1 MPIAVTTEQLAIAES
16 VGQWAKRAG
25 TIAAVRAREAT
36 GRAGQVSAAGR
47 GGAWTDERGTSE
59 EGRRRPE
66 APRPP
71 GGSGGSSP
79 RASTGGSGGS
89 SPRAGAAGGS
99 GGSSPRADTAWA
111 SLADLGVFAIAL
123 PEAAGGGGGTT
134 ADVAVV
140 AEQLAAVLAP
150 GPVLTTLLAGLVL
163 AGQPEA
169 GGQDGPA
176 RELLAGLAA
185 GTRTAGAVLTAAAG
199 VPGAP
204 AGVPGAN
211 GLTGPGGLTGS
222 GGAGRRSGPGGSGP
236 GGLTAVPGPGGGV
249 RVSGTAGLVLGAGEV
264 SDLLLGAVAESGP
277 IWFWLPVETSGVTV
291 APRLP
296 VDFSRALADVSL
308 RDVDVA
314 PAQVLGADPRL
325 VPDLAATLAAAEA
338 AGIATWCGQTA
349 TDYAR
354 TRQQFGRPIGSFQA
368 IKHLCAQML
377 CRAELA
383 TAAAWDATCA
393 ASQPAGELALP
404 AAAAAALALDAAVD
418 NAKDCIQV
426 LGGIGFTWEHD
437 AHLYLRRALALRSL
451 LGGSGVWR
459 ARTASLAMA
468 GARRHHFGRDH
479 EAGDAEASAAGQVRA
494 AARRV
499 ASAVSATP
507 REHWRD
513 SLAEAGYA
521 APSWPPPYG
530 VSAGPAAQLIIDEEL
545 AKAGLE
551 RPDLGIGDWA
561 IPAILQHGTH
571 AQLER
576 FAGPTLA
583 GSITWCQLFSEPEAG
598 SDLASLRMKA
608 IRDGAGWRL
617 TGQKVWTSL
626 ANEAD
631 WAICLART
639 NPDVPKHKGITYFLV
654 SMRDPGVQVRPLR
667 EITGRAMFNEVFL
680 DDVFVPDDC
689 VVGAPGEGWR
699 VARTTLASERVA
711 MVRGAGLGEDAE
723 ELLAA
728 VAADGALPDP
738 LLTDQVGARLAESL
752 ALSVMDDRLASAA
765 ARGGD
770 TSQTAAVRK
779 LIGVAHRQAVA
790 ETGLALAGQQGAAAD
805 GRAAGAVDSF
815 LLTRC
820 LSIAGGTTQILLSL
834 VAERVLRLPRDE
846 AR

>member
-1 MPIAVTTEQLAIAES
+1 MPIAVTTEQLAMAES

-25 TIAAVRAREAT
+25 PVAAVRARET
-36 GRAGQVSAAGR
+36 AA
-47 GGAWTDERGTSE
+47 
-59 EGRRRPE
+59 
-66 APRPP
+66 
-71 GGSGGSSP
+71 SP
-79 RASTGGSGGS
+79 AQ
-89 SPRAGAAGGS
+89 AGAAEARAAATASIGAGPGAPEGS
-99 GGSSPRADTAWA
+99 RGSARRASVSADWA
-111 SLADLGVFAIAL
+111 GLADLGVFAIAR
-123 PEAAGGGGGTT
+123 PEQAGGAGGTT

-140 AEQLAAVLAP
+140 AEQLAAVLMP
-150 GPVLTTLLAGLVL
+150 GPVLPTLLAGLVL
-163 AGQPEA
+163 ARQQQP
-169 GGQDGPA
+169 GDDGDGPA
-176 RELLAGLAA
+176 SGLLAGIAA
-185 GTRTAGAVLTAAAG
+185 GTRTVGA
-199 VPGAP
+199 
-204 AGVPGAN
+204 
-211 GLTGPGGLTGS
+211 GLTMAANPTTA
-222 GGAGRRSGPGGSGP
+222 GGAGLTAGGAGLTAD
-236 GGLTAVPGPGGGV
+236 GAGLTAVALAGGGL
-249 RVSGTAGLVLGAGEV
+249 RVSGTAGLVLGAGEAT
-264 SDLLLGAVAESGP
+264 DLLLLAATESGP
-277 IWFWLPVETSGVTV
+277 AWFWVPADTAGLAIT
-291 APRLP
+291 PRTP
-296 VDFSRALADVSL
+296 VDFSRTLADVSL
-308 RDVDVA
+308 LDVDVD
-314 PAQVLGADPRL
+314 PRQVLGGDPRL
-325 VPDLAATLAAAEA
+325 VADLAATLAAAEA

-368 IKHLCAQML
+368 VKHLCAQML
-377 CRAELA
+377 CRTELA
-383 TAAAWDATCA
+383 TAAAWDAACA
-393 ASQPAGELALP
+393 ADQPPGELALA
-404 AAAAAALALDAAVD
+404 AAAAAALAPDAAVD

-451 LGGSGVWR
+451 LGGSGTWR
-459 ARTASLAMA
+459 ARTAGLAMA
-468 GARRHHFGRDH
+468 GARRHGPGPSR
-479 EAGDAEASAAGQVRA
+479 EAAGDEASAAGQVRA

-499 ASAVSATP
+499 ANGVSATP
-507 REHWRD
+507 REHWRG

-545 AKAGLE
+545 ARAGLE

-561 IPAILQHGTH
+561 IPAILHHGTP

-598 SDLASLRMKA
+598 SDLASLRTKA
-608 IRDGAGWRL
+608 VRTKGEGEASEGWRL

-626 ANEAD
+626 AAEAD

-639 NPDVPKHKGITYFLV
+639 NPEVPQHKGITYFLV

-689 VVGAPGEGWR
+689 VVGEPGEGWR

-728 VAADGALPDP
+728 VAADGGLSDP

-752 ALSVMDDRLASAA
+752 ALSVMEDRLATAT
-765 ARGGD
+765 ARGD

-779 LIGVAHRQAVA
+779 LIGVAHRQATA
-790 ETGLALAGQQGAAAD
+790 ETGFAPAGQPGAAAD
-805 GRAAGAVDSF
+805 GHAADTMESF
-815 LLTRC
+815 LLT
-820 LSIAGGTTQILLSL
+820 
-834 VAERVLRLPRDE
+834 
-846 AR
+846 